1 VDRPWPR
8 NRSLDFVVKGAIL
21 CTINAT
27 TRLLLGLLALAG
39 CSTIDSRI
47 KEKPDAF
54 ASLDPATQAKTKQG
68 IIELGFTTE
77 AVYIA
82 LGQPSEI
89 RNRHGKAGR
98 ETVWK
103 YNSYYDRYEGSVHA
117 GYRRFAYF
125 DPQIRA
131 NRIYYEP
138 VYAAVYSEQKD
149 TYIRV
154 IFEDG
159 KITAIKQTKQ

>member
-1 VDRPWPR
+1 M
-8 NRSLDFVVKGAIL
+8 N
-21 CTINAT
+21 TT
-27 TRLLLGLLALAG
+27 TRLVLGVLALALAG
-39 CSTIDSRI
+39 CSTVASRI
-47 KEKPDAF
+47 KEKPETF
-54 ASLDPATQAKTKQG
+54 ASLDPTTQAKVTQG

-117 GYRRFAYF
+117 GYRRFAYY

-138 VYAAVYSEQKD
+138 VCAAVYSEHKD

-154 IFEDG
+154 TFKDG
-159 KITAIKQTKQ
+159 KVTAIERTKQ